1 MPERVVAVLKKGNHY
16 VAGVFTEKGLYS
28 TCGPRDSEH
37 EAIASAEGTTLE
49 REDSKDHLAVL
60 EKVFA
65 VSEGAPDLDVSDIK
79 LDMTGLTAKACSV
92 IEATRKIPRGETVS
106 YGELAMRAG
115 LPGAARFVGN
125 VMATN
130 RFSPL
135 VPCHRVVSS
144 TGIGGYGRDVK
155 RKIELLRLEGAIK

>member
-1 MPERVVAVLKKGNHY
+1 MAERSVAVLKRGDY
-16 VAGVFTEKGLYS
+16 YIAGVFTDDGLYS
-28 TCGPRDSEH
+28 TCGPRGSEA
-37 EAIASAEGTTLE
+37 EAISSAEGTGLRRDNSE
-49 REDSKDHLAVL
+49 EHLSVL

-65 VSEGAPDLDVSDIK
+65 VSEGQPNLDASDVK
-79 LDMTGLTAKACSV
+79 LDMTGLTAKQRSI

-115 LPGAARFVGN
+115 FPGAARFVGN

-144 TGIGGYGRDVK
+144 TGIGGYGRDVR
-155 RKIELLRLEGAIK
+155 RKIELLKLEGAIK

>member
-1 MPERVVAVLKKGNHY
+1 MADRVVAVLKKANRY
-16 VAGVFTEKGLYS
+16 VAGVFTKEGLYS
-28 TCGPRDSEH
+28 TCGPRDSEG
-37 EAIASAEGTTLE
+37 EAIACAEGAALE
-49 REDSKDHLAVL
+49 RDNSKDHLEVL

-65 VSEGAPDLDVSDIK
+65 VSEGAPDLDVSDVK
-79 LDMTGLTAKACSV
+79 LDMTGLTAKARSV
-92 IEATRKIPRGETVS
+92 IEATRRIPRGDTVS
-106 YGELAMRAG
+106 YGDLATRAG

-135 VPCHRVVSS
+135 VPCHRVISS

>member
-1 MPERVVAVLKKGNHY
+1 MPEKVVAVLAKGKDH
-16 VAGVFTEKGLYS
+16 VAGVFTNEGLFS
-28 TCGPRDSEH
+28 TCDSRGSEA
-37 EAIASAEGTTLE
+37 EAILSAGGAGLR
-49 REDSKDHLAVL
+49 REDSVDHLAVL

-65 VSEGAPDLDVSDIK
+65 ASRGAPDLDASDVK
-79 LDMTGLTAKACSV
+79 LDMAGLTLKERNV
-92 IEATRKIPRGETVS
+92 LEAALQIPRGETVS
-106 YGELAMRAG
+106 YGELAVRAG

-125 VMATN
+125 VMAAN
-130 RFSPL
+130 RFCPL

>member
-1 MPERVVAVLKKGNHY
+1 VPERVVAVLKKGNQY
-16 VAGVFTEKGLYS
+16 VAGVFIEDGLYS
-28 TCGPRDSEH
+28 TCGPRNSES
-37 EAIASAEGTTLE
+37 EAIASAEGIGLE
-49 REDSKDHLAVL
+49 RKDSRDHVAIL

-65 VSEGAPDLDVSDIK
+65 VSQGLPDLDLSDVK

-115 LPGAARFVGN
+115 IPGAARFVGN

-144 TGIGGYGRDVK
+144 TGIGGYGRDVR